1 MFYNDV
7 QNGPDAEVVAEAEAA
22 ENASGQGEDV
32 AVPVDDSAGD
42 VQTEQAGDTPEENL
56 TEEEKLKKLLGQ
68 ENARAEDYYNRL
80 VRLQAD
86 FENFRRRTQ
95 KEKEDFYKYASE
107 QLIVA
112 LLPVMDNFQRAL
124 ESRDD
129 DPRKV
134 IEGVEMIHR
143 QIMDILSKEGLEKVA
158 AEGEEFDP
166 SKHEAVM
173 QEPAGEHPDNT
184 VTQELRCGYCLKGK
198 VIRPAMVKVAKA

>member
-1 MFYNDV
+1 MFKNDV
-7 QNGPDAEVVAEAEAA
+7 QNGPDAEVVAETEAV

-32 AVPVDDSAGD
+32 AVPVDDSDGD
-42 VQTEQAGDTPEENL
+42 AQTEQAGDAPEENL

-68 ENARAEDYYNRL
+68 ETARAEDYYNRL

-124 ESRDD
+124 EARDD

-134 IEGVEMIHR
+134 IEGVEMIYR
-143 QIMDILSKEGLEKVA
+143 QIEDILNREGLEKVA

-166 SKHEAVM
+166 TRH
-173 QEPAGEHPDNT
+173 
-184 VTQELRCGYCLKGK
+184 
-198 VIRPAMVKVAKA
+198 

>member
-1 MFYNDV
+1 MCNNGDHNCPDV
-7 QNGPDAEVVAEAEAA
+7 DVVSEAETV
-22 ENASGQGEDV
+22 ENVSGQGED
-32 AVPVDDSAGD
+32 AALPVDESA
-42 VQTEQAGDTPEENL
+42 VDTAEEVL
-56 TEEEKLKKLLGQ
+56 TEEEELKKLLEQ
-68 ENARAEDYYNRL
+68 ETARAEDYYNRL
-80 VRLQAD
+80 ARLQAD

-124 ESRDD
+124 EAKDD
-129 DPRKV
+129 NPDKV
-134 IEGVEMIHR
+134 IEGVEMIYR
-143 QIMDILSKEGLEKVA
+143 QIVDILNKEGLEKVA

-166 SKHEAVM
+166 TRHEAVM